1 MLRNYIKNVKNNAAK
16 WKDVLAVSWSSL
28 WFLAKHWNWYFQHDK
43 CWVLTIKTNKEDL
56 TCIAWYMQNW
66 TLDANLIW
74 TDIKNEISEK
84 STVKLWSNLV
94 VSTAVTEIMTKKMT
108 MLEQNLGINV
118 QYSRYECL
126 EISGLL
132 SSTKD
137 ELLFW
142 KFLRK
147 WMELRTILI

>member
-1 MLRNYIKNVKNNAAK
+1 M
-16 WKDVLAVSWSSL
+16 
-28 WFLAKHWNWYFQHDK
+28 
-43 CWVLTIKTNKEDL
+43 
-56 TCIAWYMQNW
+56 
-66 TLDANLIW
+66 
-74 TDIKNEISEK
+74 ISEK